1 MIPQAP
7 SLQCRA
13 LLYLLPP
20 SSLAPAPNLPT
31 VDTYRLSRRL
41 SWATPSRGSGQE
53 AGGLAGIWAYSLCS
67 EPRSSGC
74 LILVF
79 SLKSSWMDFYSS
91 SRGGIQT
98 CVTIG
103 YKW

>member
-41 SWATPSRGSGQE
+41 SWATPSRVRELWAGSRRLGWDL
-53 AGGLAGIWAYSLCS
+53 GLL
-67 EPRSSGC
+67 
-74 LILVF
+74 F
-79 SLKSSWMDFYSS
+79 MF
-91 SRGGIQT
+91 
-98 CVTIG
+98 
-103 YKW
+103 